1 MTYYFWT
8 GDERETSSMV
18 IKESTNDPED
28 KILVGGIKYD
38 AGKAPIYRGAISY
51 FPRAIAAVAAVSA
64 FGANKYAWKGWES
77 VGDGFN
83 RYSDALV
90 RHLSYEGQGEIVDND
105 SGLLHAAHSSWN
117 SLARLELQLK
127 EIERL
132 GGVQE
137 YIKFLQG

>member
-1 MTYYFWT
+1 MSPFTGMTMMNKQEEF
-8 GDERETSSMV
+8 
-18 IKESTNDPED
+18 TNDAPN
-28 KILVGGIKYD
+28 KVSQGVIKYD
-38 AGKAPIYRGAISY
+38 GGKAPIYRGAISY
-51 FPRAIAAVAAVSA
+51 FPRAIEAVAAVSN
-64 FGANKYAWKGWES
+64 FGANKYAWKGWEN
-77 VGDGFN
+77 VDDGFN

-90 RHLSYEGQGEIVDND
+90 RHLAYEGKGEILDPD